1 MTYPIL
7 VDAGSDPAPFDPLG
21 PAAATPQRKR
31 LGDVLL
37 ARGLLTPAT
46 LEEALRAQRV
56 ATGPR
61 RRLGQV
67 LVDLKLVSEKQV
79 AEALGDL
86 FDLAVVDLAR
96 YTVPPEIARLLPRK
110 VAERTF
116 MLVIDRTGDKV
127 RVACA
132 DPTNVVALD
141 DVRLYTR
148 ASELAVVIATESQ
161 IREHINRAW
170 SLSEDSSFVSDVVDE
185 MTLDRGDAP
194 DAVDQATAKRAAD
207 DAPIVRLV
215 AMLLA
220 EAVRARAS
228 DIHIEPQRDG
238 LRVRYRV
245 DGVLREVMAIPKG
258 ATPAVVSRLKI
269 ISGIDIAERRVPQDG
284 RMKVA
289 ADGKAMDARVS
300 TLPSVHGEKVVI
312 RLLSR
317 VDTIPDL
324 TSVGLA
330 RRDLDTLVSAISAPQ
345 GLVLIT
351 GPTGSGKTNTLYAAI
366 GQILSPEINIVTL
379 EDPVEIQVAG
389 ITQVQVQERTGMTFG
404 RGLRAILRQ
413 DPDVVLVGE
422 VRDKETA
429 ELALAASLTGHLVL
443 TTLHTNSAPAAL
455 TRLVDMGVE
464 PFMVSSSLTCVV
476 AQRLVRRPCRECV
489 APYRPDPVIVAAL
502 GLTAADLEGATPR
515 SGAGCPECGDCGYR
529 GRMGIFEVL
538 DVDAAMRRLIT
549 TAPTEGA
556 IADAATAAG
565 MTTLRVAA
573 INAAKAGATTF
584 EEALRISPR
593 D

>member
-1 MTYPIL
+1 MTSPPIL
-7 VDAGSDPAPFDPLG
+7 AADSYPGPRV
-21 PAAATPQRKR
+21 PAAAAPDAQRRR

-37 ARGLLTPAT
+37 SRGMLTPAN

-56 ATGPR
+56 ATGQR

-79 AEALGDL
+79 AEALGEL
-86 FDLAVVDLAR
+86 LGLEVVDLAR
-96 YTVPPEIARLLPRK
+96 HIASPEIARLLPRT
-110 VAERTF
+110 VAERTL
-116 MLVIDRTGDKV
+116 MLVLDRVGDKV
-127 RVACA
+127 MVASA

-141 DVRLYTR
+141 DVRLYTH
-148 ASELAVVIATESQ
+148 AGELTVVIVTESQ
-161 IREHINRAW
+161 LREQLNRAW

-185 MTLDRGDAP
+185 MVLDAP
-194 DAVDQATAKRAAD
+194 DVVEARSGAD

-258 ATPAVVSRLKI
+258 ATPAVVSRIKI

-284 RMKVA
+284 RTKVVV
-289 ADGKAMDARVS
+289 DGRGMDARVS

-317 VDTIPDL
+317 ADTIPDL
-324 TSVGLA
+324 TTVGLEP
-330 RRDLDTLVSAISAPQ
+330 RDFDTLVSAITTPQ

-366 GQILSPEINIVTL
+366 GQILSPAINIVTL

-389 ITQVQVQERTGMTFG
+389 ITQVQVQDRSGMTFG

-476 AQRLVRRPCRECV
+476 AQRLVRRPCEECA
-489 APYRPDPVIVAAL
+489 APYHPDPVILRAL
-502 GLTAADLEGATPR
+502 GLTPADLEGATPR
-515 SGAGCPECGDCGYR
+515 CGTGCPDCGDSGYR
-529 GRMGIFEVL
+529 GRKGVFEVL
-538 DVDAAMRRLIT
+538 NVDSAMRRLIT

-565 MTTLRVAA
+565 MTTLRQAA
-573 INAAKAGATTF
+573 LNAAKTGSTTF
-584 EEALRISPR
+584 EEALRVSPR
-593 D
+593 E

>member
-1 MTYPIL
+1 MTSPSLISADSFPSAL
-7 VDAGSDPAPFDPLG
+7 EPTV
-21 PAAATPQRKR
+21 AATPAGVRKR

-37 ARGLLTPAT
+37 SRGMLTAAT
-46 LEEALRAQRV
+46 LEEALAAQRV
-56 ATGPR
+56 ATGSR
-61 RRLGQV
+61 RRLGQI

-86 FDLAVVDLAR
+86 FELEVVDLAR
-96 YTVPPEIARLLPRK
+96 HTVPPDLARLLPRS
-110 VAERTF
+110 VAERTL
-116 MLVIDRTGDKV
+116 MLVLDRIGDNV
-127 RVACA
+127 LVASA
-132 DPTNVVALD
+132 DPTNIVALD
-141 DVRLYTR
+141 DVCLYTH
-148 ASELAVVIATESQ
+148 ASELTVVIAIESQ
-161 IREHINRAW
+161 LREQLNRAW

-185 MTLDRGDAP
+185 MVLDAP
-194 DAVDQATAKRAAD
+194 AAAESSSGAD

-215 AMLLA
+215 TMLLI

-245 DGVLREVMAIPKG
+245 DGVMREVMAIPKG

-284 RMKVA
+284 RTKVVV
-289 ADGKAMDARVS
+289 DGKGMDARVS
-300 TLPSVHGEKVVI
+300 TLPSIHGEKVVI

-317 VDTIPDL
+317 ADTIPDL
-324 TSVGLA
+324 TTVGLGK
-330 RRDLDTLVSAISAPQ
+330 RDFATLVSAITTPQ

-366 GQILSPEINIVTL
+366 GQILSAEINIVTL

-389 ITQVQVQERTGMTFG
+389 ITQVQVQERSGMTFG

-443 TTLHTNSAPAAL
+443 TTLHTNSAAAAL

-476 AQRLVRRPCRECV
+476 AQRLVRRPCAECV
-489 APYRPDPVIVAAL
+489 APYTPDPLVIEAL
-502 GLTAADLEGATPR
+502 GLVAADLVGATPQR
-515 SGAGCPECGDCGYR
+515 GTGCGDCGEIGYR
-529 GRMGIFEVL
+529 GRKGIFEVL
-538 DVDAAMRRLIT
+538 NVDSAMRRLIT
-549 TAPTEGA
+549 TAPTEGT
-556 IADAATAAG
+556 ITDAATAAG
-565 MTTLRVAA
+565 MTTLREAA
-573 INAAKAGATTF
+573 ISAAKAGETTF

>member
-1 MTYPIL
+1 M
-7 VDAGSDPAPFDPLG
+7 AGSDPAPYDPPG
-21 PAAATPQRKR
+21 PPASAPPFPPRKR

-37 ARGLLTPAT
+37 TRGLLTPGT
-46 LEEALRAQRV
+46 LDEALRAQRI

-67 LVDLKLVSEKQV
+67 LVDLKLVSEKQI
-79 AEALGDL
+79 AEALGELLDL
-86 FDLAVVDLAR
+86 EVVDLAR
-96 YTVPPEIARLLPRK
+96 QIVTPEIARLLPRT

-127 RVACA
+127 RVASA

-148 ASELAVVIATESQ
+148 ASELVVVVATESQ
-161 IREHINRAW
+161 VREHLNRAW
-170 SLSEDSSFVSDVVDE
+170 ALSEDSSFVSDVVDE
-185 MTLDRGDAP
+185 MDLDTSTAV
-194 DAVDQATAKRAAD
+194 DAVEASRAAD

-215 AMLLA
+215 AMVLS

-228 DIHIEPQRDG
+228 DIHIEPQSDG

-284 RMKVA
+284 RMKVV
-289 ADGKAMDARVS
+289 ADGKGMDARVS

-317 VDTIPDL
+317 ADTIPDL
-324 TSVGLA
+324 TTIGLEQ
-330 RRDLDTLVSAISAPQ
+330 RDLDTLVSAISAPQ

-429 ELALAASLTGHLVL
+429 DLALAASLTGHLVL

-464 PFMVSSSLTCVV
+464 PFMVSSSLSAVV
-476 AQRLVRRPCRECV
+476 AQRLIRRPCEECV
-489 APYRPDPVIVAAL
+489 APYRPDALIVAAL

-515 SGAGCPECGDCGYR
+515 SGAGCPDCGGSGYR

-556 IADAATAAG
+556 IADAAAAAG
-565 MTTLRVAA
+565 MTTLRDAA
-573 INAAKAGATTF
+573 IKAARTGATTF